1 MFIIFCCLQSKLE
14 LKFHEQTS
22 LVALKWFKSSVHPE
36 RPSLAILC
44 TNGKLQLMCSEQDD
58 KPLVVDTELK
68 PVDCCWSHDGTI
80 LAVAGRSGEGSQP
93 GQNAV
98 HLYLAT
104 GALLK
109 VTKLPGTQVAGLSWE
124 AFSQRLALA
133 IDSYIYLAQ
142 VKHDYMWTCFS
153 NTLVY
158 HFTKPD
164 KVESYVMFW
173 DTKNNERYV
182 KQVRQFVGTASHADH
197 CVLATRLD
205 DEEMQ
210 ASTKCDFG
218 YDFLNRKFCCFF
230 LLQIF
235 NFYPFLLN

>member
-1 MFIIFCCLQSKLE
+1 M
-14 LKFHEQTS
+14 
-22 LVALKWFKSSVHPE
+22 HPE

-44 TNGKLQLMCSEQDD
+44 TNGKLQLMRNDQDD
-58 KPLVVDTELK
+58 KAVIIDTEIK
-68 PVDCCWSHDGTI
+68 PVDCSWSHDGSI
-80 LAVAGRSGEGSQP
+80 LAVAGRSGDNAQP
-93 GQNAV
+93 GQNTV
-98 HLYLAT
+98 LLFSAT

-109 VTKLPGTQVAGLSWE
+109 TTKLPGSQVAGISWE
-124 AFSQRLALA
+124 AFSLRLALA

-158 HFTKPD
+158 HFNKPA
-164 KVESYVMFW
+164 KPESYVMFW

-182 KQVRQFVGTASHADH
+182 KQVRQFVGTASHGDH

-210 ASTKCDFG
+210 ANTKCDFG
-218 YDFLNRKFCCFF
+218 
-230 LLQIF
+230 
-235 NFYPFLLN
+235 